1 MNHAERE
8 WEKPTD
14 GTDAAVSAR
23 HRKWWRMI
31 GNGAMA
37 LLIFLGYGLMIALV
51 SDQASGWN
59 RDAQPLK
66 ETIQSAILCI
76 SAACAAG
83 EFLAQWGRLL
93 KSYCFARA
101 ETAERIKLFDHLC
114 SAPVRQRIIRQAYID
129 VLVLAVLVCLYALI
143 GLYGLLCAIF

>member
-1 MNHAERE
+1 MNNNERE
-8 WEKPTD
+8 LKKTTAGE
-14 GTDAAVSAR
+14 AVQSINPR
-23 HRKWWRMI
+23 RRWWRGL
-31 GNGAMA
+31 GNGAA
-37 LLIFLGYGLMIALV
+37 GLLMVLSFILIADLV
-51 SDQASGWN
+51 SGWN

-101 ETAERIKLFDHLC
+101 ETAE
-114 SAPVRQRIIRQAYID
+114 Q
-129 VLVLAVLVCLYALI
+129 AVLP
-143 GLYGLLCAIF
+143 

>member
-1 MNHAERE
+1 MGQTETTR
-8 WEKPTD
+8 PD
-14 GTDAAVSAR
+14 GMDAPVSAR
-23 HRKWWRMI
+23 RRWWRGL
-31 GNGAMA
+31 GNGAA
-37 LLIFLGYGLMIALV
+37 GLLMVLSFILIADLV
-51 SDQASGWN
+51 SGWN